1 MESHT
6 DTAVADPVEAIPD
19 SNEPADFSSAID
31 AALASLETAP
41 EPTQLAEPTPEP
53 TPEPAQE
60 AEPVE
65 PVAEAPVA
73 EEPAPE
79 PEALEEDNAADPD
92 LLESLTEDTGEWT
105 PKAANRFKQLKSELK
120 TNRSEMDQLRQT
132 LSEQEAQLQEMSGLV
147 ENRDIDQL
155 QERVAAYEHEQTFSN
170 LENTTAYRQAV
181 TEPLQALLDKASGIA
196 EKYEIDSDNLVDAL
210 SLEDPVQQ
218 DEALEGLLA
227 GATDRDKA
235 SIYRV
240 LEDLDPILGR
250 RETLIETAEAAL
262 SEALMLEEQRRNTDA
277 AEQAQLRTNI
287 TRNVVKRIGEKL
299 PFLSGVENLD
309 MNAIQEKASSLDPT
323 VVHPV
328 DFAYNAVAAQLVPTL
343 VREYLNSNKEV
354 EALMSKLAEY
364 EGAEPTMSGAP
375 TADGTRA
382 PAETSFADA
391 VEAAFGG

>member
-1 MESHT
+1 M
-6 DTAVADPVEAIPD
+6 
-19 SNEPADFSSAID
+19 
-31 AALASLETAP
+31 
-41 EPTQLAEPTPEP
+41 AEPEL
-53 TPEPAQE
+53 EPAQE
-60 AEPVE
+60 T
-65 PVAEAPVA
+65 
-73 EEPAPE
+73 
-79 PEALEEDNAADPD
+79 EALQEDNAADPD

-155 QERVAAYEHEQTFSN
+155 QERVSAYEHEQTFSN
-170 LENTTAYRQAV
+170 LENTAAYKQAV
-181 TEPLQALLDKASGIA
+181 TEPLQNILDKASSIA

-210 SLEDPVQQ
+210 ALEDPAQQ

-227 GATDRDKA
+227 GASDRDKA
-235 SIYRV
+235 TIYRA
-240 LEDLDPILGR
+240 LEDLSPILDR
-250 RETLIETAEAAL
+250 RETLIENAEAAL
-262 SEALMLEEQRRNTDA
+262 SEALMLEDQRRNTEA

-309 MNAIQEKASSLDPT
+309 MNAIGEKASSLDPT

-354 EALMSKLAEY
+354 EALMTKLAEY
-364 EGAEPTMSGAP
+364 EGAEPTMSGTP

>member
-1 MESHT
+1 
-6 DTAVADPVEAIPD
+6 
-19 SNEPADFSSAID
+19 
-31 AALASLETAP
+31 
-41 EPTQLAEPTPEP
+41 
-53 TPEPAQE
+53 
-60 AEPVE
+60 
-65 PVAEAPVA
+65 
-73 EEPAPE
+73 
-79 PEALEEDNAADPD
+79 
-92 LLESLTEDTGEWT
+92 
-105 PKAANRFKQLKSELK
+105 
-120 TNRSEMDQLRQT
+120 MDQLRQT

-227 GATDRDKA
+227 GASDRDKA

-250 RETLIETAEAAL
+250 RETLIENAEAAL

>member
-6 DTAVADPVEAIPD
+6 DTAVAVDPVAAIPD
-19 SNEPADFSSAID
+19 SNEPTDFASAID
-31 AALASLETAP
+31 AAMSSLENAPEIAP
-41 EPTQLAEPTPEP
+41 EPAQPPEP

-65 PVAEAPVA
+65 PAQEPVA
-73 EEPAPE
+73 EET
-79 PEALEEDNAADPD
+79 EALQEDNAADPD
-92 LLESLTEDTGEWT
+92 LLESLTDNADAWT

-120 TNRSEMDQLRQT
+120 VNRSEMDQLRQT
-132 LSEQEAQLQEMSGLV
+132 LTEQESQLQEMSGLV

-155 QERVAAYEHEQTFSN
+155 QERVDSFEHEQTFSN
-170 LENTTAYRQAV
+170 LENTTAYQTAV
-181 TEPLQALLDKASGIA
+181 TEPLQSLLNKASSIA
-196 EKYEIDSDNLVDAL
+196 EKYDIDSDNLVDAL
-210 SLEDPVQQ
+210 SLEDPAQQ
-218 DEALEGLLA
+218 DDALEGLLS
-227 GATDRDKA
+227 GASERDRA

-240 LEDLDPILGR
+240 IEDLNPILQR
-250 RETLIETAEAAL
+250 RETLIENAGDAL
-262 SEALMLEEQRRNTDA
+262 KEALLLEEQRRNSDA
-277 AEQAQLRTNI
+277 ADQAHLRTNI
-287 TRNVVKRIGEKL
+287 TRNVVQRIGEKL

-309 MNAIQEKASSLDPT
+309 MNAIGEKAASLDPA

-354 EALMSKLAEY
+354 EALMNKLAEY
-364 EGAEPTMSGAP
+364 EDAEPTMSGTP
-375 TADGTRA
+375 NADGTRA